1 MKMAILSLAL
11 VALGL
16 DLGLLNGAF
25 TPAQAQ
31 AQQRFAAR
39 AYFAG
44 LPKVQTD
51 SFVREAGAHAEHIY
65 GDEGISGP
73 PPYMGFNTA
82 HRINTGI
89 MDIRDAGLTTG
100 HGSYMPKA
108 VGSDEFIAAPGEWGQ
123 SGYRN
128 HTSGSGFSDD
138 GLPTMGSYGN
148 SGNSGPGGTP
158 DYGPPPGPGYQPATV
173 HGVFVGWYSPEE
185 VALSQTDFPAAF
197 EHFVYSDRYQGSW
210 ENAMYILEV
219 EMGRPQ
225 HGG

>member
-1 MKMAILSLAL
+1 M
-11 VALGL
+11 ALGAV
-16 DLGLLNGAF
+16 AF
-25 TPAQAQ
+25 SCLFSSIAAPAQAQ
-31 AQQRFAAR
+31 QLAAKN
-39 AYFAG
+39 YYNG
-44 LPKVQTD
+44 LPPVQLD
-51 SFVREAGAHAEHIY
+51 SFVKEAGMHADHIY
-65 GDEGISGP
+65 GDEGTDGL
-73 PPYMGFNTA
+73 PPYMGYSAA
-82 HRINTGI
+82 HRINAGI
-89 MDIRDAGLTTG
+89 MDVRDAGLTTG

-108 VGSDEFIAAPGEWGQ
+108 VGLDEFLAAPGEWGQ

-128 HTSGSGFSDD
+128 HTSGSGFADD
-138 GLPTMGSYGN
+138 GSPTLTDAVDN
-148 SGNSGPGGTP
+148 PGGAP

-225 HGG
+225 PPSGG